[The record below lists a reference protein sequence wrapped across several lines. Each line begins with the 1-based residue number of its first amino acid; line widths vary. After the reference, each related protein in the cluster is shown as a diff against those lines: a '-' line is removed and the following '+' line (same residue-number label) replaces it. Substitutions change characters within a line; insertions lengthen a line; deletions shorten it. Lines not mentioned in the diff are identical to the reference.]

1 MKKLFLLLLPVVLF
15 ACTDYSDD
23 LDAIN
28 DRLDKLENQ
37 VDDLKNGGGDNNGG
51 NGDNNGGNDNNGDN
65 VKPANDEIWYTSS
78 DGNIVTPNKT
88 NVFGANIVSNT
99 YENGKGVIKFDKPIT
114 LIGDYAF
121 NCCSSL
127 TSITIPDSVTSIGH
141 SAFGCCESLTSVTIG
156 NSVTSIGDDAFC
168 CCSGFTSITIPNS
181 VTSIGRWA
189 FEWCSSL
196 KSVTIP
202 ESVTSIGRWAFCNCE
217 SLTSVYCK
225 PTTPPAGGGEMFEI
239 NASGRKIYVPRKS
252 VYTYKSAVCWVY
264 YKQYIEGY
272 DF

>member
-1 MKKLFLLLLPVVLF
+1 MKKLFLLLVPVVLF

-99 YENGKGVIKFDKPIT
+99 YENGKGVIVFDAP
-114 LIGDYAF
+114 
-121 NCCSSL
+121 
-127 TSITIPDSVTSIGH
+127 VTSIGER
-141 SAFGCCESLTSVTIG
+141 AFSDCSGLTSV
-156 NSVTSIGDDAFC
+156 
-168 CCSGFTSITIPNS
+168 TIPNS
-181 VTSIGRWA
+181 VTLIGYYA
-189 FEWCSSL
+189 FYHCS
-196 KSVTIP
+196 
-202 ESVTSIGRWAFCNCE
+202 

-225 PTTPPAGGGEMFEI
+225 ATTPPAGGGKMFEL
-239 NASGRKIYVPRKS
+239 NASGRKIYVPRIS
-252 VYTYKSAVCWVY
+252 VSAYKTAVCWFHYEQHIV
-264 YKQYIEGY
+264 GY

>member
-1 MKKLFLLLLPVVLF
+1 MKKLFLLLVPVVLF

-99 YENGKGVIKFDKPIT
+99 YENGKGVIVFDAPVTSIGERAFSDCSGLTSVTIPNSVT

-121 NCCSSL
+121 SSCDSL
-127 TSITIPDSVTSIGH
+127 TSVTIPDSVTLIGYY
-141 SAFGCCESLTSVTIG
+141 AFYH
-156 NSVTSIGDDAFC
+156 
-168 CCSGFTSITIPNS
+168 CS
-181 VTSIGRWA
+181 
-189 FEWCSSL
+189 
-196 KSVTIP
+196 
-202 ESVTSIGRWAFCNCE
+202 

-225 PTTPPAGGGEMFEI
+225 ATTPPAGGGKMFEL
-239 NASGRKIYVPRKS
+239 NASGRKIYVPRIS
-252 VYTYKSAVCWVY
+252 VSAYKTAVCWFHYEQHIV
-264 YKQYIEGY
+264 GY